1 MKIRTSAERGQADHG
16 WLQSKHSF
24 SFAEYFDA
32 EHIEFGVLR
41 VINEDRVAPKMGFG
55 THRHQD
61 MEIIS
66 YVLSGALNHQDSMG
80 NGSVMQPGDVQ
91 RMSAGSGITHSER
104 NDSATMPV
112 HFLQIWIQPNIKGSP
127 PSYEQK
133 HFTDDEKRGRL
144 RLVIS
149 EGGEQG
155 SLRMQ
160 QDARLYAGLFDGK
173 EQTKLRISKGRMVY
187 VHLICGT
194 LSVNGTLISGGDALM
209 IIETAAVEILGGDQ
223 AEVLLFD
230 LPTNKTR

>member
-1 MKIRTSAERGQADHG
+1 
-16 WLQSKHSF
+16 
-24 SFAEYFDA
+24 
-32 EHIEFGVLR
+32 
-41 VINEDRVAPKMGFG
+41 
-55 THRHQD
+55 
-61 MEIIS
+61 
-66 YVLSGALNHQDSMG
+66 
-80 NGSVMQPGDVQ
+80 
-91 RMSAGSGITHSER
+91 
-104 NDSATMPV
+104 MPV

-149 EGGEQG
+149 EEGEQG

-160 QDARLYAGLFDGK
+160 QDARLYAGLFDGR

>member
-1 MKIRTSAERGQADHG
+1 MKIRTSAERGHADHG

-32 EHIEFGVLR
+32 EHNDFGVLR

-55 THRHQD
+55 THSHQD

-91 RMSAGSGITHSER
+91 RMSAGSGVTHSER
-104 NDSATMPV
+104 NESATVPV

-144 RLVIS
+144 RLVVS

-160 QDARLYAGLFDGK
+160 QDARLYVGLFDGK

-194 LSVNGTLISGGDALM
+194 LSVNGTRISGGDALM
-209 IIETAAVEILGGDQ
+209 IVETAVVEILGGDQ

-230 LPTNKTR
+230 LPTNEAQ